1 MTTTIFIMLL
11 AMFAIIS
18 SLLTEGIKKAFDNAG
33 KEYSANII
41 ALINAAVL
49 GCGGTIVAYI
59 LLAVPFTVA
68 NIVLIPVMVG
78 LTWLGSMLGYDKVM
92 QLVAQVVALRSDKNK
107 DEEEKIEE

>member
-11 AMFAIIS
+11 AMFAVIS
-18 SLLTEGIKKAFDNAG
+18 SLLTEGIKKAFDNAD
-33 KEYSANII
+33 KKYSANII

-59 LLAVPFTVA
+59 LLAIPFTAA
-68 NIVLIPVMVG
+68 NIVIIPVMVG

-92 QLVAQVVALRSDKNK
+92 QLVAQIVALRSDKK
-107 DEEEKIEE
+107 EEKEETE